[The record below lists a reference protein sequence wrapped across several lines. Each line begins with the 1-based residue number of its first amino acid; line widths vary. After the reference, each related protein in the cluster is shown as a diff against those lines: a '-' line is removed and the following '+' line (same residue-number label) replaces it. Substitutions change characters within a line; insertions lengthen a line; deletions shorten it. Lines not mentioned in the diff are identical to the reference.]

1 MNITNGSILMHFTD
15 DNSAILE
22 HARSV
27 GKCSTCTNVASDAIK
42 SGYRITIKGEV
53 KDLGGGD
60 VPPSISI
67 SSIGDYENY
76 ETICDRSGVV
86 TFPSEEPS
94 ITPTITKDGDVDLV
108 GDTSSMPPSLAPS
121 ISSKREDSSSV
132 EPSGIDASPSEGPSP
147 NPTVKEDGSNN
158 NDINLVDTSSMPP
171 SLAPSISSENYE
183 PSSHTS
189 LEDSDGNRIVSASMT
204 SGIGPLGLGG
214 LLVIPV
220 IVAII

>member
-1 MNITNGSILMHFTD
+1 MNITNSILMNFTD

-27 GKCSTCTNVASDAIK
+27 GKCSTCTNIASDAIK

-53 KDLGGGD
+53 KDLGAGD
-60 VPPSISI
+60 VPPTISI

-76 ETICDRSGVV
+76 ETICDKSGVV

-94 ITPTITKDGDVDLV
+94 TTPTITKDGDVDLV

-121 ISSKREDSSSV
+121 IRSKREDSPSV
-132 EPSGIDASPSEGPSP
+132 EPSRIDASPSEDLSP
-147 NPTVKEDGSNN
+147 NPTVTEDDSNN
-158 NDINLVDTSSMPP
+158 NNINLVDTSSMPP
-171 SLAPSISSENYE
+171 SLAPSISSENDE
-183 PSSHTS
+183 PSSNIS
-189 LEDSDGNRIVSASMT
+189 LQDRDGNRIVSASMI
-204 SGIGPLGLGG
+204 SGIGPLGFGC